1 MGDLRK
7 VDGNYNLE
15 ILTEEMLEDARKS
28 INLKNTLSLP
38 IEELSMLGASVSSL
52 VPAFN
57 TITQTT
63 SLPTDGLYKI
73 ANAALGDT
81 LKMAKNGNAWGA
93 MKTIKGKSKMV
104 QLKEVGSLTATTKT
118 VLPIDPATIIVAMML
133 YSIEKDIK
141 EISETQKKILSF
153 LEVENESQIEAD
165 VEALMEI
172 VNNYKYNWDKE
183 LVVANSHN
191 VIMDIKNRSR
201 KNILAFQKKL
211 TTEVSKKQL
220 LTSQG
225 KINST
230 LADLLKKFKYYRLS
244 IYIFSLASLMEIM
257 LSGNF
262 KEEYIENTK
271 NEIEKL
277 SSKYRDYFNEAS
289 LYIEKISKNGVEAN
303 LFKGIGLAGKTAG
316 KFIGN
321 IPLIKKGPV
330 DEFLKAKGENLYN
343 DAQEIE
349 KNLVRNFA
357 ALANPGTRILIEKI
371 EDLNYIYNRTNQIC
385 FNKDSI
391 FFLS

>member
-1 MGDLRK
+1 MGDISK

-28 INLKNTLSLP
+28 INLNNSLSLP
-38 IEELSMLGASVSSL
+38 IAELSMLGASVSSL
-52 VPAFN
+52 APAFN

-73 ANAALGDT
+73 ANIALGDT

-165 VEALMEI
+165 VETLMEI
-172 VNNYKYNWDKE
+172 VNNFKYNWDKE

-201 KNILAFQKKL
+201 KNILAFQK
-211 TTEVSKKQL
+211 
-220 LTSQG
+220 
-225 KINST
+225 N
-230 LADLLKKFKYYRLS
+230 
-244 IYIFSLASLMEIM
+244 
-257 LSGNF
+257 
-262 KEEYIENTK
+262 
-271 NEIEKL
+271 
-277 SSKYRDYFNEAS
+277 
-289 LYIEKISKNGVEAN
+289 
-303 LFKGIGLAGKTAG
+303 
-316 KFIGN
+316 
-321 IPLIKKGPV
+321 
-330 DEFLKAKGENLYN
+330 
-343 DAQEIE
+343 
-349 KNLVRNFA
+349 
-357 ALANPGTRILIEKI
+357 
-371 EDLNYIYNRTNQIC
+371 
-385 FNKDSI
+385 
-391 FFLS
+391 

>member
-1 MGDLRK
+1 MGDISI

-15 ILTEEMLEDARKS
+15 ILTEEMLEDVRKS
-28 INLKNTLSLP
+28 INLNNSLSLP
-38 IEELSMLGASVSSL
+38 IAELSMLGSSVSSL
-52 VPAFN
+52 APVFN

-73 ANAALGDT
+73 ANIALGDT

-104 QLKEVGSLTATTKT
+104 QLIEVGSLTATTKT
-118 VLPIDPATIIVAMML
+118 MLPIDPATIFVAMML

-165 VEALMEI
+165 VETLMEI
-172 VNNYKYNWDKE
+172 VNNYKYFWDKE

-211 TTEVSKKQL
+211 TAEVSKKQL

-230 LADLLKKFKYYRLS
+230 LADLVKKFKYYRLS

-277 SSKYRDYFNEAS
+277 SAKYRDYFNEGS
-289 LYIEKISKNGVEAN
+289 LYIEKISKSGVEAN
-303 LFKGIGLAGKTAG
+303 LFKGIGLAGKTSG

-321 IPLIKKGPV
+321 IPLIKKGSV
-330 DEFLKAKGENLYN
+330 DEFLQAKGENLYN
-343 DAQEIE
+343 DAQVIE
-349 KNLVRNFA
+349 KNSVRNFA
-357 ALANPGTRILIEKI
+357 ELANPGTRMLIKKI
-371 EDLNYIYNRTNQIC
+371 GDLNYIYNRTNQIC

>member
-81 LKMAKNGNAWGA
+81 LKMAQNGNAWGA

-165 VEALMEI
+165 VETLMEI

-191 VIMDIKNRSR
+191 VIMDIKNRSI

>member
-7 VDGNYNLE
+7 VDENYNLE

-38 IEELSMLGASVSSL
+38 IEELSMLGASISSL

-165 VEALMEI
+165 VETLMEI

-183 LVVANSHN
+183 LVIANSHN

-211 TTEVSKKQL
+211 TNEVSKKQL

-357 ALANPGTRILIEKI
+357 ALANPGTRMLIGKI

>member
-7 VDGNYNLE
+7 VDENYNLE

-38 IEELSMLGASVSSL
+38 IEELSMLGASISSL

-57 TITQTT
+57 TVTQTT

-165 VEALMEI
+165 VETLMEI

-330 DEFLKAKGENLYN
+330 DEFLTAKGENLYN

-349 KNLVRNFA
+349 KKLVRNFA
-357 ALANPGTRILIEKI
+357 ELANPGTRMLIGKI

>member
-1 MGDLRK
+1 MGDISK

-38 IEELSMLGASVSSL
+38 IEELSMLGASISSL

-63 SLPTDGLYKI
+63 PLPTDGLYKI

-81 LKMAKNGNAWGA
+81 LKMAKNGNTWGA

-118 VLPIDPATIIVAMML
+118 SLPIDPATIIVAMML

-165 VEALMEI
+165 VETLMEI

-330 DEFLKAKGENLYN
+330 DEFLTAKGENLYN

-357 ALANPGTRILIEKI
+357 ALANPGTRMLIGKI

>member
-165 VEALMEI
+165 VETLMEI

-349 KNLVRNFA
+349 KKLVRNFA
-357 ALANPGTRILIEKI
+357 ALANPGTRMLIGKI

>member
-1 MGDLRK
+1 MGDISK

-15 ILTEEMLEDARKS
+15 ILTEEMLEDVRKS
-28 INLKNTLSLP
+28 INLNNSLSLP
-38 IEELSMLGASVSSL
+38 IAELSMLGASVSSL
-52 VPAFN
+52 APAFN

-73 ANAALGDT
+73 ANIALGDT

-118 VLPIDPATIIVAMML
+118 MLPIDPATIIVAMML

-165 VEALMEI
+165 VETLMEI
-172 VNNYKYNWDKE
+172 VNNFKYIWDKE

-201 KNILAFQKKL
+201 KNILDFQKKL
-211 TTEVSKKQL
+211 TNEVSKKQL

-230 LADLLKKFKYYRLS
+230 LADLVKKFKYYRLS

-277 SSKYRDYFNEAS
+277 SSKYREYFNEAS

-357 ALANPGTRILIEKI
+357 ELANPGTRMLIGKI

>member
-7 VDGNYNLE
+7 VDENYNLE

-38 IEELSMLGASVSSL
+38 IEELSMLGASISSL

-165 VEALMEI
+165 VETLMEI
-172 VNNYKYNWDKE
+172 VNNFKYNWDKE

-271 NEIEKL
+271 NEIENL

-357 ALANPGTRILIEKI
+357 ALANPGTRMLIGKI

>member
-1 MGDLRK
+1 MGDISK

-15 ILTEEMLEDARKS
+15 ILTEEMLEDVRKS
-28 INLKNTLSLP
+28 INLNNSLSLP
-38 IEELSMLGASVSSL
+38 IAELSMLGASVSSL
-52 VPAFN
+52 APAFN

-118 VLPIDPATIIVAMML
+118 VLPIDPATIFVAMML
-133 YSIEKDIK
+133 YCIEKDIK

-165 VEALMEI
+165 VETLMEI
-172 VNNYKYNWDKE
+172 VNNYKYNWDKQ

-201 KNILAFQKKL
+201 KNILVFQKKL
-211 TTEVSKKQL
+211 TAEVSKKQL

-225 KINST
+225 KINSI
-230 LADLLKKFKYYRLS
+230 LADLVKKFKYYRLS

-262 KEEYIENTK
+262 KEEYIEKTK

-277 SSKYRDYFNEAS
+277 SAKYRDYFNEAS

-303 LFKGIGLAGKTAG
+303 LFKGIGSAGKTAG

-330 DEFLKAKGENLYN
+330 DEFLTAKGENLYN

-357 ALANPGTRILIEKI
+357 ELANPGTRILIGKI

>member
-1 MGDLRK
+1 MGDISI

-28 INLKNTLSLP
+28 INLNNSLSLP
-38 IEELSMLGASVSSL
+38 IAELSMLGASVSSL
-52 VPAFN
+52 APAFN

-73 ANAALGDT
+73 ANIALGDT

-118 VLPIDPATIIVAMML
+118 VLPIDPATIFVAMML
-133 YSIEKDIK
+133 YSIEKNIK

-165 VEALMEI
+165 VETLMEI

-211 TTEVSKKQL
+211 TTEVSKKQF

-230 LADLLKKFKYYRLS
+230 LADLVKKFKYYRLS

-330 DEFLKAKGENLYN
+330 DEFLTAKGENLYN

-357 ALANPGTRILIEKI
+357 ELANPGTRMLIKNI

-385 FNKDSI
+385 FNKDCI

>member
-1 MGDLRK
+1 MGDISK

-38 IEELSMLGASVSSL
+38 IAELSMLGSSVSSL
-52 VPAFN
+52 APVFN

-63 SLPTDGLYKI
+63 SLPTEGLYKI
-73 ANAALGDT
+73 ANIALGDT

-93 MKTIKGKSKMV
+93 MKTSIGKSKMV

-165 VEALMEI
+165 VETLMEI

-201 KNILAFQKKL
+201 KIILAFQKKL

-330 DEFLKAKGENLYN
+330 DEFLTAKGENLYN

-357 ALANPGTRILIEKI
+357 ELANPGTRMLIGKI

>member
-81 LKMAKNGNAWGA
+81 LKMAQNGNAWGA

-165 VEALMEI
+165 VETLMEI

-191 VIMDIKNRSR
+191 VIMDIKNRSI

-257 LSGNF
+257 LSDNF

>member
-1 MGDLRK
+1 MGDISK

-15 ILTEEMLEDARKS
+15 ILTEEMLEDVRKS
-28 INLKNTLSLP
+28 IYLNNTLSLP
-38 IEELSMLGASVSSL
+38 IAELSMLGASVSSL

-63 SLPTDGLYKI
+63 YLPTDGLYKI
-73 ANAALGDT
+73 ANATLGDT

-118 VLPIDPATIIVAMML
+118 VLPIDPATIFVAMML

-141 EISETQKKILSF
+141 EISEIQKKILSF

-165 VEALMEI
+165 VETLMEI
-172 VNNYKYNWDKE
+172 VNNYKYNWDKQ

-211 TTEVSKKQL
+211 TAEVSKKQL

-230 LADLLKKFKYYRLS
+230 LADLVKKFKYYRLS

-289 LYIEKISKNGVEAN
+289 LYIEKISKSGVEAN
-303 LFKGIGLAGKTAG
+303 LYKGIGLAGKTAG

-343 DAQEIE
+343 DTQEIE

-357 ALANPGTRILIEKI
+357 ELANPGTRMLIGKI

-391 FFLS
+391 FFLL

>member
-165 VEALMEI
+165 VETLMEI

>member
-1 MGDLRK
+1 MGDISI

-28 INLKNTLSLP
+28 INLNNSLSLP
-38 IEELSMLGASVSSL
+38 IAELSMLGSSVSSL
-52 VPAFN
+52 APVFN

-63 SLPTDGLYKI
+63 SLPTEGLYKI
-73 ANAALGDT
+73 ANIALGDT

-93 MKTIKGKSKMV
+93 MKTSIGKSKMV

-118 VLPIDPATIIVAMML
+118 VLPVDPATIFVAMML

-141 EISETQKKILSF
+141 EISETQKKMLSF

-165 VEALMEI
+165 VETLMEI
-172 VNNYKYNWDKE
+172 VNNYKYNWDKQ

-211 TTEVSKKQL
+211 TAEVSKKQL
-220 LTSQG
+220 LTSLG

-230 LADLLKKFKYYRLS
+230 LEDLVKKFKYYRLS

-303 LFKGIGLAGKTAG
+303 LFKGIGLAEKTAG

-357 ALANPGTRILIEKI
+357 ALANPGTRMLIGKI

>member
-38 IEELSMLGASVSSL
+38 IEELSMLGASISSL

-165 VEALMEI
+165 VETLMEI
-172 VNNYKYNWDKE
+172 VNNYKYNWDKQ

-211 TTEVSKKQL
+211 TAEVSKKQL

-230 LADLLKKFKYYRLS
+230 LADLVKKFKYYRLS

-330 DEFLKAKGENLYN
+330 DEFLKSKGENLYN
-343 DAQEIE
+343 DTQEIE

-357 ALANPGTRILIEKI
+357 ELANPGTRMLIGKI
-371 EDLNYIYNRTNQIC
+371 ENLNYIYNRTNQIC

>member
-1 MGDLRK
+1 MGDISK

-15 ILTEEMLEDARKS
+15 ILTEEMLGDARKS
-28 INLKNTLSLP
+28 INLNNTLSLP
-38 IEELSMLGASVSSL
+38 IAELSMLGASVSSL

-63 SLPTDGLYKI
+63 SLPTNGLYKI

-93 MKTIKGKSKMV
+93 MKTIKSKSKMV

-118 VLPIDPATIIVAMML
+118 VLAIDPATIFVAMML

-165 VEALMEI
+165 VETLMEI

-201 KNILAFQKKL
+201 KNILVFQKKL
-211 TTEVSKKQL
+211 TAEVSKKQL

-230 LADLLKKFKYYRLS
+230 LADLVKNSNTIAYPF
-244 IYIFSLASLMEIM
+244 IYF
-257 LSGNF
+257 
-262 KEEYIENTK
+262 
-271 NEIEKL
+271 
-277 SSKYRDYFNEAS
+277 
-289 LYIEKISKNGVEAN
+289 
-303 LFKGIGLAGKTAG
+303 
-316 KFIGN
+316 
-321 IPLIKKGPV
+321 P
-330 DEFLKAKGENLYN
+330 
-343 DAQEIE
+343 
-349 KNLVRNFA
+349 
-357 ALANPGTRILIEKI
+357 
-371 EDLNYIYNRTNQIC
+371 
-385 FNKDSI
+385 
-391 FFLS
+391 